1 MKVPE
6 KAWDSLLISAII
18 QNGRREISE
27 MISISPVL
35 LYVGSWLGEGGGGGG
50 GGGAKPVFSCSRN
63 QITISLSLANCGYEC
78 EMTKNIEEI

>member
-6 KAWDSLLISAII
+6 KAWDSLLISAIL
-18 QNGRREISE
+18 QNGRRKISGIALCRI
-27 MISISPVL
+27 MI
-35 LYVGSWLGEGGGGGG
+35 GGGG